1 MKKIYLIIILIFGGC
16 ATKEVCK
23 RADLLDLSNESM
35 SFIEGKE
42 FVMGSYSDKFG
53 DKPPKEVL
61 LSNFYIDKAEITNG
75 IYKEYIKAN
84 SCNAKKT
91 PYIDDPIYG
100 ADELPVVGVTY
111 NEAKKF
117 CEFYKKRLPTEAEWE
132 YSARGG
138 LDNKKFPWGDEE
150 SSDFMNYRGSYNSW
164 SVPIM
169 SYPPNSYGLYDMAG
183 NVREWVE
190 DTYEKDFYKYSCL
203 QSPLNLNLTS
213 ALTKGLKGIY
223 KSNCYKDPL
232 NSSKGLYRVNRG
244 GSWSYADGY
253 PNSVY
258 FRGFDLPNSRFND
271 LGFRCAANAE
281 KENWIARKIKNLAEK
296 LR

>member
-1 MKKIYLIIILIFGGC
+1 MKKICLLFLILFGGC
-16 ATKEVCK
+16 STKDVCK

-35 SFIEGKE
+35 SFIHGKE
-42 FVMGSYSDKFG
+42 FVMGDYGDKFG

-75 IYKEYIKAN
+75 IYREYIKAN
-84 SCNAKKT
+84 SCNAKKP

-111 NEAKKF
+111 SEAEKF
-117 CEFYKKRLPTEAEWE
+117 CKFYEKRLPTEAEWE

-150 SSDFMNYRGSYNSW
+150 SGDFMNYRGSNNSW
-164 SVPIM
+164 AVPIM
-169 SYPPNSYGLYDMAG
+169 SYPANGYGLYDMAG
-183 NVREWVE
+183 NVREWVA

-203 QSPLNLNLTS
+203 KSPLNLKFSS
-213 ALTKGLKGIY
+213 AITDGLKGLY
-223 KSNCYKDPL
+223 KSNCYKDPI
-232 NSSKGLYRVNRG
+232 NQEKGIYRVNRG

-253 PNSVY
+253 PNSVS
-258 FRGFDLPNSRFND
+258 FRGFDLPSARYND
-271 LGFRCAANAE
+271 LGFRCAADAK
-281 KENWIARKIKNLAEK
+281 KESWIIKKIKSFRDE
-296 LR
+296 